1 MEPHLWI
8 SAPDVYLEKV
18 GPDLLVSAVPSQ
30 LFGQIGDSLRGI
42 SQGLM
47 QASHKKNIWNFFLQ
61 ERTD

>member
-30 LFGQIGDSLRGI
+30 LFGQISDSLRGV
-42 SQGLM
+42 SQGLK
-47 QASHKKNIWNFFLQ
+47 QFRTFLKKD
-61 ERTD
+61 RTD